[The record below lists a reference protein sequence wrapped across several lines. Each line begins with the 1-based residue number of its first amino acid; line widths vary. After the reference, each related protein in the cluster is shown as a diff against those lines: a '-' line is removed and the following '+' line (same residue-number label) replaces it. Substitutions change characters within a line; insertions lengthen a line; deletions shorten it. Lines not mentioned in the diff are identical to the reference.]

1 MKKYQ
6 LVTVTS
12 PSIEFECMGDI
23 IPSTVIE
30 DTKKTPNF
38 AEPVLERRILVSL
51 MCQLQLMDLEN
62 YNFILLVCILFMFL
76 FHLDL
81 ADSVCLSVCLSVY
94 LYTFQSVNSSLSSQR
109 LYRSQSH
116 EHVSMQCSTIHILPV
131 VIFRM
136 KDSRRKS
143 MSVQIFWLL
152 LGVQNNTHTQHVPP
166 KKDHPTNLL
175 FLSFYSFFCS

>member
-38 AEPVLERRILVSL
+38 AEPVLERRILVSP

-62 YNFILLVCILFMFL
+62 YNFILLVCILF
-76 FHLDL
+76 
-81 ADSVCLSVCLSVY
+81 
-94 LYTFQSVNSSLSSQR
+94 
-109 LYRSQSH
+109 
-116 EHVSMQCSTIHILPV
+116 I
-131 VIFRM
+131 
-136 KDSRRKS
+136 
-143 MSVQIFWLL
+143 
-152 LGVQNNTHTQHVPP
+152 VP
-166 KKDHPTNLL
+166 
-175 FLSFYSFFCS
+175 SGSA